1 MIDCM
6 RIYSRLA
13 PVHADVQD
21 NNMLRNK
28 YILKNKG
35 KYCLVILMDSHQV
48 QAYIFFW
55 TKVQAYMDKSQ
66 MYMMD

>member
-1 MIDCM
+1 M

-48 QAYIFFW
+48 QAYIFFLNEG
-55 TKVQAYMDKSQ
+55 TSIHGQITDVHDGLAS
-66 MYMMD
+66 